1 MASNTGG
8 LVTKAPPP
16 NQVNQLNIV
25 APTIDPSDDIVRLA
39 KRQRE
44 SESVSPRS
52 RAAQLPN
59 PHASPSKAA
68 RLAFSSTQRSVVPL
82 TGAAAL
88 EDGQRRRA
96 QERAGSPLSISP
108 NPAHSALE
116 SLMSG
121 GSQVMSRPSDVTQL
135 APTANMEPAAKAATA
150 LSMAAGTTDRIGD
163 HDGDE
168 GGPPI
173 GASATGP
180 APVEESPA
188 PMELDSTKNDQGH
201 SPQIT
206 SPDERSQPGSLSYPG
221 SLQAAANLPEHPP
234 VRGMTFPMPGQVQS
248 SPTSSSGKK
257 HKCPYCNTEFTRHH
271 NLKSHLLTHSQ
282 EKPYVCTDCQM
293 RFRRLHDLKRHGKL
307 HTGEKPH
314 ICPKCDRKFARGDA
328 LARHSK
334 GAGGCAGRRASM
346 GSFADGD
353 DMDGTIGEGDD
364 STMSGLAYENVDEE
378 ELRRQSLPS
387 IGAQHSGDNYGA
399 HSRTYPPAGPRPAAS
414 GLYPPSVNQGQIG
427 TTGSSS
433 VPDSMASSHT
443 ANTSVSSVP
452 GAGGGAGMYSQAGM
466 TESPKPLSPGVS
478 GHDAANLAR
487 QRSPSMS
494 QQYQQQQVNRRP
506 SDLQSPH
513 GGQARPKLPG
523 LSHPGFVAPNSG
535 AYSHGRT
542 PSGVQAA
549 DSANMFAQSD
559 PTVWEYI
566 RLLEDKIKSLSDKV
580 VSLDQEVAGLKK
592 QLDHREVAPT
602 L

>member
-1 MASNTGG
+1 MASNAGG

-180 APVEESPA
+180 APV
-188 PMELDSTKNDQGH
+188 
-201 SPQIT
+201 
-206 SPDERSQPGSLSYPG
+206 
-221 SLQAAANLPEHPP
+221 
-234 VRGMTFPMPGQVQS
+234 
-248 SPTSSSGKK
+248 
-257 HKCPYCNTEFTRHH
+257 
-271 NLKSHLLTHSQ
+271 
-282 EKPYVCTDCQM
+282 
-293 RFRRLHDLKRHGKL
+293 
-307 HTGEKPH
+307 
-314 ICPKCDRKFARGDA
+314 
-328 LARHSK
+328 
-334 GAGGCAGRRASM
+334 
-346 GSFADGD
+346 
-353 DMDGTIGEGDD
+353 
-364 STMSGLAYENVDEE
+364 
-378 ELRRQSLPS
+378 
-387 IGAQHSGDNYGA
+387 
-399 HSRTYPPAGPRPAAS
+399 
-414 GLYPPSVNQGQIG
+414 
-427 TTGSSS
+427 
-433 VPDSMASSHT
+433 
-443 ANTSVSSVP
+443 
-452 GAGGGAGMYSQAGM
+452 
-466 TESPKPLSPGVS
+466 
-478 GHDAANLAR
+478 
-487 QRSPSMS
+487 
-494 QQYQQQQVNRRP
+494 
-506 SDLQSPH
+506 
-513 GGQARPKLPG
+513 
-523 LSHPGFVAPNSG
+523 
-535 AYSHGRT
+535 
-542 PSGVQAA
+542 
-549 DSANMFAQSD
+549 
-559 PTVWEYI
+559 
-566 RLLEDKIKSLSDKV
+566 
-580 VSLDQEVAGLKK
+580 
-592 QLDHREVAPT
+592 
-602 L
+602 